1 MCHPF
6 HHVITGTEVN
16 DCEAHPLAHHPPSS
30 EVPSAIRNR
39 RLWLQSIIAGGA
51 AVISMLK
58 GGEAVAMQGTIN
70 PPPGTVTT
78 QALGEEGGVYRTPRQ
93 SQVTTRALGEEGSV
107 YRPPTSPPM
116 TTQALGEEGGTRLP
130 PERVTTFAMGEE
142 GSGHYLPPRTPT
154 PPRFQIPPRYPYPSG
169 PVTTYAMGEEGA
181 GHWRFP

>member
-16 DCEAHPLAHHPPSS
+16 DCESHPLAHHPPSW

-93 SQVTTRALGEEGSV
+93 SQVTTRALGEEGS
-107 YRPPTSPPM
+107 
-116 TTQALGEEGGTRLP
+116 
-130 PERVTTFAMGEE
+130 
-142 GSGHYLPPRTPT
+142 GHYLPPRTPT